1 MSLRGLLALLTI
13 LWAWLDGYPQW
24 QRCQRAQAEALALR
38 AEIDRDI
45 EGVKYLPALRQ
56 ALQSLPPVSPANPP
70 KARTGLRLTIKSERL
85 PSPASPGETVSGY
98 NIRLTGS
105 RAEVTGWLQSL
116 TRRFSVQRLELQHD
130 SGQIRGQLR
139 LLEAR

>member
-1 MSLRGLLALLTI
+1 MSLRWVLALLTI

-38 AEIDRDI
+38 AQIDGYV
-45 EGVKYLPALRQ
+45 EGVKYLPALRRG
-56 ALQSLPPVSPANPP
+56 LQNLPPVSPARPP
-70 KARTGLRLTIKSERL
+70 KARTGLRLTIETERL

-98 NIRLTGS
+98 HIRLTGPQ
-105 RAEVTGWLQSL
+105 ANVTDWLQSL
-116 TRRFSVQRLELQHD
+116 PPRFSVQRLELQRH
-130 SGQIRGQLR
+130 SGQIQGQLL